1 MSMYNLLEYTDS
13 YFMESGRLW
22 NYYRGE
28 GSNFANENNDAN
40 NHMITNSIVT
50 GSTPNNNSRLNEALV
65 IPLKYLNNFRKSL
78 DMHLIN
84 CDIELDLTWSKYCVV
99 SKISGTPVWVEPIH
113 QMQH

>member
-28 GSNFANENNDAN
+28 VSNFANENNDAN
-40 NHMITNSIVT
+40 NYMITNSIVT

-65 IPLKYLNNFRKSL
+65 ISLKCLNNFWKSL
-78 DMHLIN
+78 DMLLIN
-84 CDIELDLTWSKYCVV
+84 CEIELDLTWSKYCVV
-99 SKISGTPVWVEPIH
+99 SKISGTPGVG
-113 QMQH
+113 